1 MNKKIYF
8 VYKYNFRV
16 IEDYLNSL
24 NIFHGYIEIAD
35 IDKYINS
42 YDIFIFGQL
51 WLDKQSDL
59 FYKQNNMFFLNVE
72 HLTEQTRMDHI
83 VTHIKNNLPI
93 LDYSWSNILLLKE
106 YIKIN
111 KIVYTS
117 PILLLPYQFNSLETH
132 ILKNTTNEYEY
143 DVGIINATI
152 KKDVSVNNNIIY
164 KRNLIWDKLQDKK
177 WKSINILGWGRDRD
191 LIIKK
196 CKIIINVHLF
206 DVYNIFEHIRCDR
219 LLFANKLVISDK
231 CLFQDSLDIKDYVIW
246 EDYDTILETTEA
258 VLDKFDVLSVNKDV
272 IPLINNRKNILQTSL
287 TKILNTTYR
296 ENC

>member
-8 VYKYNFRV
+8 VYKDSFTR

-24 NIFHGYIEIAD
+24 NIFHGYIEIED
-35 IDKYINS
+35 LNKYINS

-51 WLDKQSDL
+51 WLGKQSDL
-59 FYKQNNMFFLNVE
+59 FYKQKNMFFLNLE
-72 HLTEQTRMDHI
+72 HLTEETRMDYIVIHI
-83 VTHIKNNLPI
+83 ENNLPI
-93 LDYSWSNILLLKE
+93 LDYSWANILLLKE

-111 KIVYTS
+111 KIDYTS

-132 ILKNTTNEYEY
+132 FLKNTTNEYEY
-143 DVGIINATI
+143 DIGIINATI
-152 KKDVSVNNNIIY
+152 KKNVTVNNNIIY
-164 KRNLIWDKLQDKK
+164 KRNLIWDKLQEKK

-191 LIIKK
+191 ALIKK

-219 LLFANKLVISDK
+219 LLFANKVVISDK

-246 EDYDTILETTEA
+246 EDYDTILETTES
-258 VLDKFDVLSVNKDV
+258 VLDKFDVLSTNKDI

-287 TKILNTTYR
+287 TTILNKTSH

>member
-1 MNKKIYF
+1 
-8 VYKYNFRV
+8 
-16 IEDYLNSL
+16 
-24 NIFHGYIEIAD
+24 
-35 IDKYINS
+35 
-42 YDIFIFGQL
+42 
-51 WLDKQSDL
+51 
-59 FYKQNNMFFLNVE
+59 MF
-72 HLTEQTRMDHI
+72 
-83 VTHIKNNLPI
+83 
-93 LDYSWSNILLLKE
+93 LKE

-132 ILKNTTNEYEY
+132 FLKNTTNHYEY

-164 KRNLIWDKLQDKK
+164 KRNLIWDKVQDKK

-191 LIIKK
+191 ALIKK

-246 EDYDTILETTEA
+246 EDYDTILETTQA
-258 VLDKFDVLSVNKDV
+258 VLDKFDVLSVNKDM
-272 IPLINNRKNILQTSL
+272 IPLITNRKNILQTSL
-287 TKILNTTYR
+287 TTMINTTSR
-296 ENC
+296 ENS

>member
-59 FYKQNNMFFLNVE
+59 FYKQNNIFFLNVE

-93 LDYSWSNILLLKE
+93 LDYSWANILFLKE

-132 ILKNTTNEYEY
+132 FLKNTTNHYEY

-164 KRNLIWDKLQDKK
+164 KRNLIWDKVQDKK

-191 LIIKK
+191 ALIKK

-246 EDYDTILETTEA
+246 EDYDTILETTQA
-258 VLDKFDVLSVNKDV
+258 VLDKFDVLSVNKDM
-272 IPLINNRKNILQTSL
+272 IPLITNRKNILQTSL
-287 TKILNTTYR
+287 TTMINTTSR
-296 ENC
+296 ENS

>member
-132 ILKNTTNEYEY
+132 ILKNTTNDYEY

-258 VLDKFDVLSVNKDV
+258 LLDKFDVLSVNKDV

>member
-8 VYKYNFRV
+8 VYKDNFRV

-24 NIFHGYIEIAD
+24 NIFHGYIEIED
-35 IDKYINS
+35 LNKYINS

-51 WLDKQSDL
+51 WLGKQSDL
-59 FYKQNNMFFLNVE
+59 FYKQKNMFFLNLE
-72 HLTEQTRMDHI
+72 HLTEETRMDYIVIHI
-83 VTHIKNNLPI
+83 ENNLPI
-93 LDYSWSNILLLKE
+93 LDYSWANILLLKE

-111 KIVYTS
+111 KIDYTS

-132 ILKNTTNEYEY
+132 FLKNTTNEYEY
-143 DVGIINATI
+143 DIGIINATI
-152 KKDVSVNNNIIY
+152 KKNVTVNNNIIY
-164 KRNLIWDKLQDKK
+164 KRNLIWDKLQEKK

-191 LIIKK
+191 ALIKK

-219 LLFANKLVISDK
+219 LLFANKVVISDK

-246 EDYDTILETTEA
+246 EDYDTILETTES
-258 VLDKFDVLSVNKDV
+258 VLDKFDVLSTNKDI

-287 TKILNTTYR
+287 TTILNKTSH

>member
-93 LDYSWSNILLLKE
+93 LDYSWANILFLKE

-132 ILKNTTNEYEY
+132 FLKNTTNNYEY

-191 LIIKK
+191 AVIKK

-246 EDYDTILETTEA
+246 EDYDTILETTQA
-258 VLDKFDVLSVNKDV
+258 VLDKFDVLSVNKDM
-272 IPLINNRKNILQTSL
+272 IPLITNRKNILQTSL
-287 TKILNTTYR
+287 TTMINTPSR
-296 ENC
+296 ENS